1 MLQEAGDIKNRVVLI
16 LRHIQYLHLTNSEV
30 AWALVSS
37 GTQIQAQIILDSDHL
52 QTIFLF
58 LMIMVIITF
67 LHFKL

>member
-16 LRHIQYLHLTNSEV
+16 LRHIQYLHLMNSEV

-52 QTIFLF
+52 PDYHSVSYDNGHYYIFAF
-58 LMIMVIITF
+58 
-67 LHFKL
+67 